1 MPNKKFWMRDSR
13 ERDIQALISMVDEPD
28 PAVFSEIAEKIVGYG
43 QTAFPIL
50 DEAIHSTADEEL
62 LKRLEEISQRILFKQ
77 LSAGLE
83 HWKNSEEQDLLTAWL
98 HVSRYSYPD
107 INESEVHNGIE
118 AIRKDVWLEMN
129 ENLTALEQIKVFNH
143 VFYDL
148 HRFSG
153 NIDDY
158 HNPDNSFVHKVLQS
172 RSGNPLSIGVIYMLV
187 ARSVDIPIS
196 GINLPEHFVLAYM
209 GDRLDA
215 DKMMAEHENALFY
228 INAFSGGAV
237 FSTQEINEFL
247 LKLGMEPLAA
257 FFNPCS
263 NRDIIIRMLN
273 NLIIAY
279 EQVDRKNRVSGF
291 KNLRDNLQ
299 NP

>member
-1 MPNKKFWMRDSR
+1 MEHSR
-13 ERDIQALISMVDEPD
+13 EREIQALISMVDEPD
-28 PAVFSEIAEKIVGYG
+28 PAVFDEISRKIVGYG
-43 QTAFPIL
+43 HSALLFL
-50 DEAIHSTADEEL
+50 DDALINTMDEVQRQ
-62 LKRLEEISQRILFKQ
+62 RLEAISQRILFKR
-77 LSAGLE
+77 LSADLKQWTKEGA
-83 HWKNSEEQDLLTAWL
+83 QDLLAAWMD
-98 HVSRYSYPD
+98 VTRYFYPELND
-107 INESEVHNGIE
+107 SFVFQTIE
-118 AIRKDVWLEMN
+118 QIRKDVWLEMN

-153 NIDDY
+153 NIRDY
-158 HNPDNSFVHKVLQS
+158 HNPDNSFVHKVLEK
-172 RSGNPLSIGVIYMLV
+172 RSGNPLSIGIIYMLV
-187 ARSVDIPIS
+187 ARSVDMPVA

-215 DKMMAEHENALFY
+215 DRMEMEKDNALFY

-257 FFNPCS
+257 FFTPCA

-273 NLIIAY
+273 NLMIAY
-279 EQVDRKNRVSGF
+279 EQLDQKDRVRGF
-291 KNLRDNLQ
+291 EGLRDSL
-299 NP
+299 